1 MTLRRGGRLGGC
13 DARTHGASISVR
25 YGCDRGR
32 SSALPRRP
40 RRHKASFRNA
50 FGITRLAFALA
61 LLSIVLTAPAA
72 ASAQL
77 PRLRAGFSPQPSPRL
92 TEQQALA
99 LFLADKKVAD
109 WLDRYP
115 PDRSSSA
122 TFDRARGQWKA
133 HVWWGEAGEIATGRV
148 DDASGTVVESWTG
161 PQVAWK
167 MARGGYGAFG
177 GKVLDSA
184 PVWFGLCGVF
194 LLGLADLRRPLSLRN
209 LDLLVLISFSASLWF
224 FNRGEIFTSVPLAY
238 PPLVYLLA
246 RTAWIGF
253 RRRALPA
260 SRPLWPVW
268 VLAAATVFLA
278 GFRIGLNV
286 EAPRGVID
294 VGLASVVGADRIL
307 DGQAPYGHM
316 PVRGDRPPC
325 GKADAD
331 GDIRER
337 VQTNGRCEAAVE
349 TGDTYGPS
357 VYLAYLPATAVF
369 GWSGRWDSLPA
380 AHATAIAFDLLTML
394 GLVLVGRRLGGTPL
408 AVTLA
413 FGWAAFPFTAYTLNS
428 NSNDAVM
435 PAALV
440 WGFWLASSPWARGGA
455 AAIAGWAKFGA
466 LLVAPLWALYPG
478 PRASVREADEGK
490 GSRGPRSGLS
500 AERTS
505 GGGLGEP
512 GGSPS
517 SGRDETGRFP
527 QLVQFAVGFG
537 AATVALFSILLLEPN
552 LIDALRTFGRR
563 TLEYQFRRESPF
575 SLWDWGQYHARGIP
589 NLSAVQT
596 LLQVGVLLL
605 AGVAATV
612 PRRKGPLELAAL
624 TAALLLA
631 FELVLTHWFYL
642 YLPWLLPFVLLAL
655 FLQQRDAYAAA

>member
-1 MTLRRGGRLGGC
+1 VVLP
-13 DARTHGASISVR
+13 ARV
-25 YGCDRGR
+25 
-32 SSALPRRP
+32 AL
-40 RRHKASFRNA
+40 
-50 FGITRLAFALA
+50 ALA
-61 LLSIVLTAPAA
+61 LLSLVLAAPAP

-77 PRLRAGFSPQPSPRL
+77 PKLGAGFSPQPRPRL

-99 LFLADKKVAD
+99 DFLADKKVAD

-115 PDRSSSA
+115 PNRSSSA
-122 TFDRARGQWKA
+122 TFDRPRGQWKTR
-133 HVWWGEAGEIATGRV
+133 VWWGEAGEIATGRV
-148 DDASGTVVESWTG
+148 DDVTGAVVEAWTG

-167 MARGGYGAFG
+167 MARGGSGAFG

-238 PPLVYLLA
+238 PPLLYLLA
-246 RTAWIGF
+246 RTGWIGF
-253 RRRALPA
+253 RRRALPQW
-260 SRPLWPVW
+260 RPLWPVW

-331 GDIRER
+331 GDIREHI
-337 VQTNGRCEAAVE
+337 QTNGRCEAAVE

-357 VYLAYLPATAVF
+357 VYLAYLPATALF
-369 GWSGRWDSLPA
+369 GWSGLWDSLPA
-380 AHATAIAFDLLTML
+380 AHATAIAFDLITML

-408 AVTLA
+408 AVALA

-466 LLVAPLWALYPG
+466 LLVAPLWGLYPG
-478 PRASVREADEGK
+478 PKAPGREAE
-490 GSRGPRSGLS
+490 
-500 AERTS
+500 A
-505 GGGLGEP
+505 
-512 GGSPS
+512 
-517 SGRDETGRFP
+517 GRFS
-527 QLVQFAVGFG
+527 QLAKFALAFA

-552 LIDALRTFGRR
+552 LIDALRMFGTR
-563 TLEYQFRRESPF
+563 TLEYQFNRESPF

-589 NLSAVQT
+589 DLSAVQT
-596 LLQVGVLLL
+596 LLQVGVLVL
-605 AGVAATV
+605 AGVAAAV

-624 TAALLLA
+624 TAAVLLA

-642 YLPWLLPFVLLAL
+642 YLPWLFPFVLLAL
-655 FLQQRDAYAAA
+655 FLQQRDAYAAT